1 MQRLTQAGTVVGTPG
16 YMAPEQIL
24 GASVD
29 ERADLFSIGV
39 IVYEMLAGAN
49 PFGATDGVAPTE
61 IMRRVVNETP
71 PVLEGQV
78 AGVSPE
84 LQGAL
89 NQSMRKD
96 PASRFHTAQ
105 AMLTAFRYCAGGPP
119 TMAEVPLPNYAPAVR
134 VPPSPVELVPPQG
147 VTPLPP
153 SRPGSGAPWQQAQR
167 DSASR
172 TMLTAI
178 VTVAAVGLAVALF
191 AAGDGVFAL
200 ALITIGTAVGVTI
213 WLTTRQR
220 PPESVLG
227 SRSPDNSAGDIFM
240 TVAVEDHPRPTRG
253 SCSITGPAGNMVMEF
268 SLPARIGR
276 ADDVEIAVFDDQVSR
291 YHAQLCWRDGQLWV
305 EDLGS
310 RNGTLVDGYPIY
322 GPTAVTVGQ
331 TLLLGN
337 TTLVLLDVA

>member
-1 MQRLTQAGTVVGTPG
+1 MLTDLGQYAFQGEIGRGAMAIVWRAWDTKLERVVAVKESLIPPGTDPQRAQEMAARFVLEAKAAARLSHPNLVSIYDADVWNGRAAIIMEYVEGQTLSAIIDREPLSVASALGVVDQLLDAVAYAHANGVVHRDIKPDNVFVTAIGRVKLSDFGVARVSGMQRLTQAGTVVGTPG

-78 AGVSPE
+78 AWVSPE

-119 TMAEVPLPNYAPAVR
+119 TMAEVPLPNYAPA
-134 VPPSPVELVPPQG
+134 Q
-147 VTPLPP
+147 
-153 SRPGSGAPWQQAQR
+153 
-167 DSASR
+167 
-172 TMLTAI
+172 
-178 VTVAAVGLAVALF
+178 
-191 AAGDGVFAL
+191 
-200 ALITIGTAVGVTI
+200 
-213 WLTTRQR
+213 
-220 PPESVLG
+220 
-227 SRSPDNSAGDIFM
+227 
-240 TVAVEDHPRPTRG
+240 
-253 SCSITGPAGNMVMEF
+253 
-268 SLPARIGR
+268 
-276 ADDVEIAVFDDQVSR
+276 
-291 YHAQLCWRDGQLWV
+291 
-305 EDLGS
+305 
-310 RNGTLVDGYPIY
+310 
-322 GPTAVTVGQ
+322 
-331 TLLLGN
+331 
-337 TTLVLLDVA
+337 